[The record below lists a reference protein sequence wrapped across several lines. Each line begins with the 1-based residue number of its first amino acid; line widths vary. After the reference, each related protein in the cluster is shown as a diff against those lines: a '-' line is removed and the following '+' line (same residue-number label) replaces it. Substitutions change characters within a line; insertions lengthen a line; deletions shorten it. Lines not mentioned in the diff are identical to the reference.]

1 MSEPIACPWVG
12 RGVQRYRQFSIN
24 LQAPSFA
31 QAIERTEESVRLAL
45 SRLVAKYGRALGQ
58 RDQVTAERLD
68 RLRTYLLPDGA
79 PQERIYGLPYYA
91 CRFGAR
97 AFTRMVLEACEPFS
111 GGLKDL
117 KP

>member
-1 MSEPIACPWVG
+1 MAT
-12 RGVQRYRQFSIN
+12 
-24 LQAPSFA
+24 LDPSFA
-31 QAIERTEESVRLAL
+31 HAIERTEESVRLAL
-45 SRLVAKYGRALGQ
+45 SRLVAKYGRALAQ

-68 RLRTYLLPDGA
+68 RLRTYLLPDGE

-91 CRFGAR
+91 CRFGAH
-97 AFTRMVLEACEPFS
+97 AFTRLVLEACEPFS